1 MANFY
6 YELHKGVVDEMGS
19 KYFVVHSSPATDAM
33 AAGGYWITQHSDRI
47 WREDSSRIR
56 FVKNRF
62 HALGDPIDLKEFMW
76 IKLKA
81 QTFTQGA

>member
-6 YELHKGVVDEMGS
+6 YELHEGAVNQMGG
-19 KYFVVHSSPATDAM
+19 KHHVVHSSWATDAM
-33 AAGGYWITQHSDRI
+33 VAGGYWITQHSDRI
-47 WREDSSRIR
+47 WREDSSGIR

-81 QTFTQGA
+81 QSIKETV